1 MIPSLTKGAK
11 MNVEYRKEDE
21 MMMPNLSPAQSQATD
36 LGVFAARRLRFLK
49 EEKPAL
55 YTDLL
60 TSGKLDAHLAEI
72 DKSASEM
79 MEALVRRTA
88 KAQGIDESLKREDP
102 VRWAQSM
109 GEIQATADGTVMREV
124 VLT

>member
-1 MIPSLTKGAK
+1 
-11 MNVEYRKEDE
+11 MNVEYRKEGE
-21 MMMPNLSPAQSQATD
+21 MMIPNLSPAQSQATD
-36 LGVFAARRLRFLK
+36 LGVFAARRFLK

-60 TSGKLDAHLAEI
+60 TRGELDAHLAET

-109 GEIQATADGTVMREV
+109 GEIRATADGVVMREV
-124 VLT
+124 ILA

>member
-1 MIPSLTKGAK
+1 
-11 MNVEYRKEDE
+11 MNVEYRKEGE
-21 MMMPNLSPAQSQATD
+21 MMIPNLSPAQSQATD

-49 EEKPAL
+49 KEKPAL

-60 TSGKLDAHLAEI
+60 TRGELDAHLAET

-88 KAQGIDESLKREDP
+88 KAQGIDEALKREDP

-109 GEIQATADGTVMREV
+109 GEIRATADGVVMREV
-124 VLT
+124 ILA

>member
-1 MIPSLTKGAK
+1 

-21 MMMPNLSPAQSQATD
+21 MMMPNLSPAQSRTTD

-79 MEALVRRTA
+79 IETLVHRTA
-88 KAQGIDESLKREDP
+88 KAQGIDESLKQEDP

-109 GEIQATADGTVMREV
+109 GEIQATADGAVMREV
-124 VLT
+124 ILA

>member
-1 MIPSLTKGAK
+1 
-11 MNVEYRKEDE
+11 MNVEYRKEGD

-49 EEKPAL
+49 EEKPVL

-79 MEALVRRTA
+79 TETLVRRTA
-88 KAQGIDESLKREDP
+88 KARGIDESLKREDP
-102 VRWAQSM
+102 IRWAQSM
-109 GEIQATADGTVMREV
+109 GEIRATADGTVMREV
-124 VLT
+124 VLA

>member
-1 MIPSLTKGAK
+1 
-11 MNVEYRKEDE
+11 MNVKYRKEGE
-21 MMMPNLSPAQSQATD
+21 MMMPNLSPAQSQATG

-79 MEALVRRTA
+79 TEALVRRTA
-88 KAQGIDESLKREDP
+88 KARGIDESLKREDP

-109 GEIQATADGTVMREV
+109 GEIRATADGAVMRE
-124 VLT
+124 LILA

>member
-1 MIPSLTKGAK
+1 

-21 MMMPNLSPAQSQATD
+21 MMMPNLSPAQSQTTD

-79 MEALVRRTA
+79 MEAMVRHTA
-88 KAQGIDESLKREDP
+88 KAQGIDESLKQEDP
-102 VRWAQSM
+102 VQWAQSM
-109 GEIQATADGTVMREV
+109 GEIQATADGVVMREV